1 MKLLEHFR
9 NTVNKEAILKE
20 AETKKDVEEK
30 IKQYESVFIDGELD
44 QRLTIHS
51 DGKISYDGE
60 IEFGVFSYVDNSRR
74 LPFTFYKVQ
83 KLALL
88 AGYTKKLDSLEGLPE
103 DCDELI
109 IVVAEE
115 KPSSFFEGHFP
126 KRIRTLLD
134 LTVVSL
140 KNCKFGIEK
149 FDDRAGF
156 DLMVDEDKTIDSL
169 EGLPDDIHRVRF
181 EASVSQ
187 IKSFKGLPKRIFI
200 LNFYGRRNDPF
211 DVRDLVANA
220 DTIGS
225 ITTLATTLVDDC
237 PILSLFKI
245 KHLSKIE
252 SDASFSGESPCSKVL
267 RIVSKHLKEG
277 DAFACQEELFDKGFE
292 RYAKT
297 K

>member
-1 MKLLEHFR
+1 MRLSDHFR
-9 NTVNKEAILKE
+9 NNLNREAILKE
-20 AETKKDVEEK
+20 AETKKEVEEK
-30 IKQYESVFIDGELD
+30 VKQYESIFIDGDLD

-60 IEFGVFSYVDNSRR
+60 IEFSGFSYVDNSRR

-109 IVVAEE
+109 IIVDEE

-126 KRIRTLLD
+126 KRIRSVLD
-134 LTVVSL
+134 LTAVSL

-149 FDDRAGF
+149 FDDRARL
-156 DLMVDEDKTIDSL
+156 DLMVEEDKTIDSL
-169 EGLPDDIHRVRF
+169 EGLPNEINWLRF
-181 EASVSQ
+181 EANVSQ
-187 IKSFKGLPKRIFI
+187 IKSFKGLPKNIDT
-200 LNFYGRRNDPF
+200 LNFYGRRNDPL

-220 DTIGS
+220 GSIAS
-225 ITTLATTLVDDC
+225 ITTLATALVEDC
-237 PILSLFKI
+237 PVLSLFKI
-245 KHLSKIE
+245 KNLFKIGVDD
-252 SDASFSGESPCSKVL
+252 SSGTTVASEVL
-267 RIVSKHLKEG
+267 KIVSKHLREG

-292 RYAKT
+292 RFAKT